1 MKNAIRKVEII
12 HLYIIKYY
20 LEVGIM
26 SLEINNSR
34 NVTFNKENEIEK
46 LVETSVK
53 NQQKTTKTTNST
65 AQTETYR
72 STKEYSEY
80 LSGKYS
86 CLKPANGS
94 SVVINPNLLA
104 QAASDEK
111 TAEWLEYNLG
121 LMPDVMDKIY
131 ESAAQSGSR
140 VISCEVSFDGY
151 DSMTTHI
158 CGVFEADP
166 GTDEAKK
173 LLEEAREK
181 NKERREKQEK
191 MLEENKERKQ
201 AEKVRTENLQEKK
214 IVSSDANSLLN
225 MIAYKGVII
234 GNSTNI
240 TSIDVKA

>member
-1 MKNAIRKVEII
+1 MPFEI
-12 HLYIIKYY
+12 
-20 LEVGIM
+20 
-26 SLEINNSR
+26 SNSYSNYS
-34 NVTFNKENEIEK
+34 NVAPNKEQKIQRTVEK
-46 LVETSVK
+46 SAE
-53 NQQKTTKTTNST
+53 NQQKMARSANST
-65 AQTETYR
+65 AQAQTYQ
-72 STKEYSEY
+72 SVKEYSEY
-80 LSGKYS
+80 LNSKYS

-94 SVVINPNLLA
+94 SVVINPNLLEK
-104 QAASDEK
+104 AATDEK
-111 TAEWLEYNLG
+111 TAEWLEYNLS

-201 AEKVRTENLQEKK
+201 AEKVRTENLREKK